1 MKLWRKSIMLVW
13 QHASQHKSVNYY
25 KLSIIAV
32 VARYASLFLHAVKDE
47 EAAGYSEVVF
57 R

>member
-1 MKLWRKSIMLVW
+1 MAQICYV
-13 QHASQHKSVNYY
+13 SVAACIAAQVSRAAACSGL
-25 KLSIIAV
+25 LSALN
-32 VARYASLFLHAVKDE
+32 RYASLFLHAVKDD

>member
-1 MKLWRKSIMLVW
+1 MATCFTAQVSELV
-13 QHASQHKSVNYY
+13 Y
-25 KLSIIAV
+25 KLSITAV
-32 VARYASLFLHAVKDE
+32 IIIRYASLFLHAVKDE